1 MSSKKSLKECSF
13 KDIEEAIAKAISE
26 VTGTEVNASINN
38 FKVAKDDIPALSE
51 KDSFELQLS
60 LKVGRNYESPW

>member
-13 KDIEEAIAKAISE
+13 KDIEEAISE